1 MTAILEFKQKMKDLY
16 GRFEIYLMPIIKF
29 VLALL
34 YFVWINANM
43 GYMTKVNNIFVV
55 VVLALICSILPAS
68 VMTFFGFFLMIVHAY
83 ALGIE
88 TAVFMLALILFM
100 MLAFLRFSV
109 GQENVL
115 ALAPLTFSF
124 DVQALLPIGSGL
136 LGNALSAIPAGCGI
150 VLYYFIRF
158 IRSQSE
164 YLTNADVDLM
174 EKVKVLSDGLI
185 QNWAMWVTVIAV
197 VITVLVVNFIRTR
210 SINYAWR
217 IAIFLGG
224 IVYAAVIFSGSF
236 FFEVTVHIPVLLI
249 YTSISVVI
257 GLILE
262 FFVFGG
268 NYARTERLSY
278 EDDEYYYYV
287 KAVPKASISTTKRSI
302 KKITAEALEE
312 AEEDVYANPIFKEE
326 KSNKDTKTVTVDDI
340 DFERKL
346 EESLRDL

>member
-16 GRFEIYLMPIIKF
+16 GRFEIYIMPIIKF
-29 VLALL
+29 ALALL
-34 YFVWINANM
+34 YFLWINANM
-43 GYMTKVNNIFVV
+43 GYMTKINNVFVV

-68 VMTFFGFFLMIVHAY
+68 VMTFFGFFLMVLHAY

-88 TAVFMLALILFM
+88 TAVFMLGLILFM
-100 MLAFLRFSV
+100 LIAFLRFSA

-115 ALAPLTFSF
+115 ALAPLAFSF
-124 DVQALLPIGSGL
+124 NVQALLPIGSGL
-136 LGNALSAIPAGCGI
+136 LGNALSAIPAGCGVI
-150 VLYYFIRF
+150 LYYFIRF

-164 YLTNADVDLM
+164 ILANPNMDLM
-174 EKVKVLSDGLI
+174 EKVQFLSDGLI

-197 VITVLVVNFIRTR
+197 VITILIVNFFRTR
-210 SINYAWR
+210 SFNYAWR
-217 IAIFLGG
+217 VAILLGG
-224 IVYAAVIFSGSF
+224 FVYAAVIFSGSF
-236 FFEVTVHIPVLLI
+236 FFEVKVYLPILLI
-249 YTSISVVI
+249 YTAISIVI

-268 NYARTERLSY
+268 NYSRTERLSY

-302 KKITAEALEE
+302 KKITAEA
-312 AEEDVYANPIFKEE
+312 EEDDEEDIYANPIFKEE
-326 KSNKDTKTVTVDDI
+326 KSGKDTKTVAVDDI